1 MPIYVDESG
10 SLPAGAMIMAGVE
23 IEADGALALLDR
35 FKAVTG
41 LRGELKGSRIA
52 LIERALFFELFQ
64 RFGGRAQVC
73 VVRDDAQRVGVRPAD
88 IDVYV
93 ALLTQ
98 LVNEWTP
105 IAGNCVDVIIDTGRY
120 DAMAVEAVRLNI
132 EKLLASCGSAQMI
145 ESQRSAGVQI
155 ADVIANSFFN
165 IAISSARSYKIRTIV
180 EPFIEADFIRISD
193 LRDLPGQRAIS
204 PQTKHPAVQSNAGH
218 SARS

>member
-23 IEADGALALLDR
+23 IEADAALQLLDR
-35 FKAVTG
+35 FKAITG

-52 LIERALFFELFQ
+52 IIERAFFFELFQ

-73 VVRDDAQRVGVRPAD
+73 IVHDDPQRIGPRPDD

-105 IAGNCVDVIIDTGRY
+105 IAGDCANVIIDAGRY
-120 DAMAVEAVRLNI
+120 DVLALEAVRLNI
-132 EKLLASCGSAQMI
+132 QKLLASCGSAQMI
-145 ESQRSAGVQI
+145 ESHRSAGVQI

-165 IAISSARSYKIRTIV
+165 IAIRSARSDKISTIV
-180 EPFIEADFIRISD
+180 APFIAADFIRTSN
-193 LRDLPGQRAIS
+193 LRERPK
-204 PQTKHPAVQSNAGH
+204 PKTKYPALQSNAGH
-218 SARS
+218 SLKS

>member
-23 IEADGALALLDR
+23 IGAEAALQLLDR
-35 FKAVTG
+35 FKSVTG
-41 LRGELKGSRIA
+41 LRGEMKGSRIA
-52 LIERALFFELFQ
+52 LIERAFFFELFQ

-73 VVRDDAQRVGVRPAD
+73 IVHEDPKRSGPRPDD

-105 IAGNCVDVIIDTGRY
+105 IAGECANVIIDAGRY
-120 DAMAVEAVRLNI
+120 DVMALEVVRLNV

-145 ESQRSAGVQI
+145 ESHRSAGVQI

-165 IAISSARSYKIRTIV
+165 IAIQSGRSDKIRTIV
-180 EPFIEADFIRISD
+180 EPFIAADFIRITD
-193 LRDLPGQRAIS
+193 LRDK
-204 PQTKHPAVQSNAGH
+204 PQPKTKYPTLQGNAGH
-218 SARS
+218 HAIS

>member
-23 IEADGALALLDR
+23 IEADAALQLLDR
-35 FKAVTG
+35 FKSVTG

-52 LIERALFFELFQ
+52 LIERAFFFELFQ

-73 VVRDDAQRVGVRPAD
+73 IVHDDPQRSGTRPDD

-98 LVNEWTP
+98 LVNEWAP
-105 IAGNCVDVIIDTGRY
+105 IAGECSNVIIDAGRY
-120 DAMAVEAVRLNI
+120 DAMAVETVRLNV

-145 ESQRSAGVQI
+145 ESHRSAGVQI
-155 ADVIANSFFN
+155 ADVVANSFYN
-165 IAISSARSYKIRTIV
+165 IAIRSARSDKIRIIV
-180 EPFIEADFIRISD
+180 EPFIQADFIRTSN
-193 LRDLPGQRAIS
+193 LRDRPA
-204 PQTKHPAVQSNAGH
+204 PKTKYPALQSNAGH
-218 SARS
+218 PVKS

>member
-23 IEADGALALLDR
+23 IEADAALQLLDR
-35 FKAVTG
+35 FKSVTG

-52 LIERALFFELFQ
+52 LIERAFFFELFQ

-73 VVRDDAQRVGVRPAD
+73 IMHDDTQRSGPRPND

-105 IAGNCVDVIIDTGRY
+105 IAG
-120 DAMAVEAVRLNI
+120 E
-132 EKLLASCGSAQMI
+132 
-145 ESQRSAGVQI
+145 
-155 ADVIANSFFN
+155 
-165 IAISSARSYKIRTIV
+165 
-180 EPFIEADFIRISD
+180 
-193 LRDLPGQRAIS
+193 
-204 PQTKHPAVQSNAGH
+204 
-218 SARS
+218 